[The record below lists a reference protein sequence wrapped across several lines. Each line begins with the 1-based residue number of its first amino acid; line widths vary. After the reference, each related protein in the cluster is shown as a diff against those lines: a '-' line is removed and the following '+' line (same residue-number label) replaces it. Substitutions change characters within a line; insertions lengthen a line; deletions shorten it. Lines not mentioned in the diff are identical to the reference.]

1 MWYKLQPFKQLCIRF
16 LLCKVP
22 EIVKASEALF
32 FPVLTLIFEHVYLG
46 VGWVAAQSACC
57 LLTVFEKAC
66 MKPFQFSLNCL
77 IQFVLIFC
85 CYGGKKKS
93 LSKFY
98 KWIFI
103 AQPLWSVCTSVMPL
117 FISRCFVASRKI
129 FEIFL
134 GGLLRDTGCCVDM
147 LREGI

>member
-1 MWYKLQPFKQLCIRF
+1 MWYKLQPFKRFCIRF

-85 CYGGKKKS
+85 CYGGKKNLSQNSINES
-93 LSKFY
+93 LSHSHCGLY
-98 KWIFI
+98 
-103 AQPLWSVCTSVMPL
+103 AHLSCPSLSAGVLWHPE
-117 FISRCFVASRKI
+117 R
-129 FEIFL
+129 FL
-134 GGLLRDTGCCVDM
+134 RYF
-147 LREGI
+147 